1 LIGAAAVVA
10 VLAEGS
16 YRLWDKE
23 SKRLTVQPLAPLGM
37 RETGVSV
44 ALLQQPAAGIDR
56 NNDDRLLVV
65 AVSAPASRG
74 LTNCSAQ
81 IEEFLPECDLEHRP
95 FREKD
100 PKPPFRLHW
109 VSNRSSSESISPG
122 ATENIEVVRVE
133 PDQAATALV
142 YSPSQTKGWALRPG
156 T

>member
-1 LIGAAAVVA
+1 MTVLNGFLSWIGSAIVVLGVLAGIVLPTIFHLASWISVLIGAAAVVA

-23 SKRLTVQPLAPLGM
+23 SRARLTVQPLAPLGM

-44 ALLQQPAAGIDR
+44 ALLQQPAAGIGH

-81 IEEFLPECDLEHRP
+81 IEEFIPEGYLEHRP
-95 FREKD
+95 FSRD
-100 PKPPFRLHW
+100 
-109 VSNRSSSESISPG
+109 
-122 ATENIEVVRVE
+122 
-133 PDQAATALV
+133 
-142 YSPSQTKGWALRPG
+142 YSPAGLT
-156 T
+156 